1 MGLLVD
7 LELDSGRCG
16 EGGMSVMGD
25 GCIFCVERD
34 GDDGPGGSALRL
46 LPAFDSY
53 HSIAFFAS
61 DRVRLPCLSCCGG
74 PP

>member
-16 EGGMSVMGD
+16 EGGMSVMGN

-34 GDDGPGGSALRL
+34 GDDGPGGL
-46 LPAFDSY
+46 LFAFSQP
-53 HSIAFFAS
+53 SILIT
-61 DRVRLPCLSCCGG
+61 R
-74 PP
+74 